1 MEEREEIK
9 EQMKGLAWLVALVV
23 ACAVTKGYALLP
35 VAIAGLWCA
44 FSGRR
49 GLALLAFAYLP
60 LLTCLNPIMV
70 PTAGVVPTIARLT
83 FILMCIIMAVTSS
96 TYTGNGQIPLGG
108 LVVYLL
114 VAIISS
120 INGWFPAISYMK
132 IINFF
137 CFLVGVWFGT
147 RNLDRSPE
155 DLDLLHRGFFVMA
168 IFLSFGSIAV
178 WPFPA
183 IAYQQSMSIAAA
195 LAEGGSQYVAAL
207 VKEAIENDQM
217 FVFAGVTYN
226 SQCLGPLLACCFA
239 WVLCDMLFVA
249 RRFTK
254 LHIAT
259 LCAIVLPLYL
269 TRSRTALFALGVSLI
284 VVSLMTMHRMN
295 LHGRIKAKVQSI
307 LATILLLGIVGA
319 AIVEINDRT
328 ISKWLRK
335 TNDLSSDRR
344 TFEEALTGSRE
355 VLNEIN
361 WDDFHKNPILGMGFQ
376 VMELHRERY
385 LGQKFVLSAPIE
397 KGLLPLMILGETG
410 VVGFIVFCGFLI
422 CFFSGCKRRNLHVTA
437 TMFIVLCATN
447 IGEATF
453 FSPGGSGGTLW
464 MMSVVG
470 GYVIDM
476 KVRRQNMFNGQMMDL
491 VGYP

>member
-9 EQMKGLAWLVALVV
+9 EQMKGLAWLVVLVV

-114 VAIISS
+114 VAVISS

-147 RNLDRSPE
+147 RNLDRNPK

-168 IFLSFGSIAV
+168 IFLSFGSIAI
-178 WPFPA
+178 WPFPT
-183 IAYQQSMSIAAA
+183 IAYQQHLFNEMLEGSAYATAVAREA
-195 LAEGGSQYVAAL
+195 LASG
-207 VKEAIENDQM
+207 QM

-226 SQCLGPLLACCFA
+226 SQCLGPLLACCFV

-249 RRFTK
+249 QKFTK
-254 LHIAT
+254 LHMAT
-259 LCAIVLPLYL
+259 LAAIVLPLYL
-269 TRSRTALFALGVSLI
+269 TRSRTALFALAIGVITLSL
-284 VVSLMTMHRMN
+284 LTMRRVK
-295 LHGRIKAKVQSI
+295 LKGRIKARVRSI
-307 LATILLLGIVGA
+307 LSVLILLGIIGA
-319 AIVEINDRT
+319 GVLEIKDRT
-328 ISKWLRK
+328 VTKWLRK

-361 WDDFHKNPILGMGFQ
+361 WYDFHKNPILGMGFQ
-376 VMELHRERY
+376 VMEMHRERY
-385 LGQKFVLSAPIE
+385 PGRTFVLSAPIE

-422 CFFSGCKRRNLHVTA
+422 CFFSGCRRRNLNVTA

-464 MMSVVG
+464 MMAVVG

-476 KVRRQNMFNGQMMDL
+476 KVRRRNVENMQYETN
-491 VGYP
+491 YAEY